1 MCGPVSLEKADGTEK
16 EICQVEHI
24 SFDTLKRQEEEIPEI
39 QMEEVQEDIEDAVRE
54 EDYQEIWQESKD
66 HSSCTPGQMVK
77 RFFIMGNE

>member
-1 MCGPVSLEKADGTEK
+1 M
-16 EICQVEHI
+16 EHI

-39 QMEEVQEDIEDAVRE
+39 QMEEVQEDIEDVVRE